1 MIIHYPDNPKNRN
14 PLFSRLTVAE
24 TMRKRVIA
32 LSTEHSIGAAVRTF
46 IKYKVNAVLIKESD
60 EQPVG
65 IVTKTEVMGAY
76 YAALPIETPLTDIM
90 GTPVIHCSPA
100 ETLES
105 ALLTMQ
111 QAGIHRIY
119 VTDDNLQTLGT
130 LAYPDIVGKLYKYC
144 CNCDFSLHKKTNTE
158 TRLRHTVG
166 DVMTPGVETAPQSS
180 AIAEIIEKL
189 SAFHFGALLLV
200 DDNNAPAGVISK
212 TDLALA
218 YYRGITTDQS
228 GTAIMKTPVQI
239 CPESLALE
247 EGIRHMVL
255 KEISRLF
262 IEGANNSTIIGVLSL
277 SDAARTRSG
286 SCQACSSS
294 RIHVGK

>member
-1 MIIHYPDNPKNRN
+1 MIIHYPDNQKNRN

-32 LSTEHSIGAAVRTF
+32 LSTRHSIGDAVRTF
-46 IKYKVNAVLIKESD
+46 IKYKVNAVLIKQSD
-60 EQPVG
+60 NQPIGV
-65 IVTKTEVMGAY
+65 VTKTEVMGAY
-76 YAALPIETPLTDIM
+76 YASLPLETPLTDIM

-119 VTDDNLQTLGT
+119 AIDDDQQTVGT

-144 CNCDFSLHKKTNTE
+144 CNCDFSLHKKTGPE
-158 TRLRHTVG
+158 APLRHTVG
-166 DVMTPGVETAPQSS
+166 DVMRPGIETAPQEST
-180 AIAEIIEKL
+180 IMEVIEKL

-200 DDNNAPAGVISK
+200 DEKNAPAGVISK

-218 YYRGITTDQS
+218 YYRGVTTEQS
-228 GTAIMKTPVQI
+228 GAVIMKTPVEI
-239 CPESLALE
+239 CRKNLALE
-247 EGIRHMVL
+247 EGIRHMIL

-262 IEGANNSTIIGVLSL
+262 IKGINDNSISGVLSL
-277 SDAARTRSG
+277 SDAARARSG
-286 SCQACSSS
+286 SCQACSGS